1 MKLLISVILLCL
13 MSSTVFADGKSE
25 MNQGSY
31 DLRAGK
37 FKSAVFRFSNAL
49 QSEEIFG
56 EARAAVLIS
65 RGQAYYHLH
74 NYKPAIADLTA
85 AIRSG
90 DINDTL
96 VGIALASRA
105 SAYRMSGL
113 YKLSV
118 KDFNSAMDIGTIN
131 AKMFFH
137 RGLAL
142 EANGQHKQAKADF
155 ERAFKM
161 APDNME
167 FKEKLD
173 QLIIPADTDTSLH

>member
-1 MKLLISVILLCL
+1 MKLLITAILLSL
-13 MSSTVFADGKSE
+13 MPSMAFADGKSE

-31 DLRAGK
+31 DLKAGN
-37 FKSAVFRFSNAL
+37 FKSAVSRFSKAL
-49 QSEEIFG
+49 QSGDIYG

-65 RGQAYYHLH
+65 RGQAHYHLH
-74 NYKPAIADLTA
+74 NYEPAISDLTT
-85 AIRSG
+85 AIESG
-90 DINDTL
+90 DINNTL
-96 VGIALASRA
+96 LGIALASRA
-105 SAYRMSGL
+105 STYRMSGL

-118 KDFNSAMDIGTIN
+118 KDFNSAIDIGTIN

-142 EANGQHKQAKADF
+142 EANGQYIKAKADF

-161 APDNME
+161 APDNMK

-173 QLIIPADTDTSLH
+173 QLIIPTDTESSLH